1 MMHAIKYKL
10 KKDDPV
16 VVTTGKDKGK
26 KSKVLKV
33 EKKTGK
39 LFLEDINVVKRHT
52 KPNPMDPDGGIH
64 EKEMPIDISNAQ
76 YYCKSCDKGV
86 RLGVKVLESGQKQRY
101 CKSCGEIV
109 DKD

>member
-1 MMHAIKYKL
+1 MHAIKYKL